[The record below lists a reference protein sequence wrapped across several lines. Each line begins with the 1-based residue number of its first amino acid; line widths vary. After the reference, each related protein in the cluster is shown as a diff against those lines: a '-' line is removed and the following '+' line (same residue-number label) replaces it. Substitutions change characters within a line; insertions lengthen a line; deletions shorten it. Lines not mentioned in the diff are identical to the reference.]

1 MEPPKKRTILLQIHL
16 KNFFKTLVHKTR
28 WILSDTVK
36 SFDHFLKKIIFH
48 LLPNMVLRSVLN
60 AKYKNKVHNLSL
72 ASKLHDSE
80 KRENFEEN
88 KKPLWGNF
96 LDKSLHDV
104 TWPPEPFLTLSLIQ
118 AHFFSFLWLL
128 SLP

>member
-1 MEPPKKRTILLQIHL
+1 
-16 KNFFKTLVHKTR
+16 
-28 WILSDTVK
+28 
-36 SFDHFLKKIIFH
+36 
-48 LLPNMVLRSVLN
+48 MVLRSVLN

-118 AHFFSFLWLL
+118 EIGRAHV
-128 SLP
+128 